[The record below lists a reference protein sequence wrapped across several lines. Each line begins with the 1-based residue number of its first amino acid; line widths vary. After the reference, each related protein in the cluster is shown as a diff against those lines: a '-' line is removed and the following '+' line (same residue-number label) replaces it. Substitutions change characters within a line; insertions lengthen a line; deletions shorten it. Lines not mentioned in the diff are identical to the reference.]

1 MEAKSVDSQIMI
13 FLGPP
18 GAGKGTQAERVALE
32 KNLVK
37 ISTGDMMRAEA
48 ARGTELGQLVAPLLS
63 EGKLVPDHIL
73 LPIVMG
79 SLSSMSPV
87 RVVLDGFPR
96 NPNQAKVLDETL
108 ESLNTVVSQVILL
121 EVPEQVVL
129 ERIVARGVSSGRS
142 DDTIETA
149 RARQQVYQSETQ
161 PLVDFYESQGKLAR
175 VDGMGS
181 MDEVYGRIL
190 TVVSQL
196 ELVHRSG

>member
-1 MEAKSVDSQIMI
+1 MQDNQVII

-18 GAGKGTQAERVALE
+18 GAGKGTQAERLALE
-32 KNLVK
+32 NNLVK

-63 EGKLVPDHIL
+63 EGKLVPDEIL
-73 LPIVMG
+73 LPIVMEA
-79 SLSSMSPV
+79 LSSMSPL

-96 NPNQAKVLDETL
+96 NPNQAKVLDATL
-108 ESLNTVVSQVILL
+108 ESLKTEVSQVISL
-121 EVPEQVVL
+121 EVPENVVL

-161 PLVDFYESQGKLAR
+161 PLVEYYQAQGKLTR

-190 TVVSQL
+190 TVIAKF
-196 ELVHRSG
+196 ELSNSGV

>member
-1 MEAKSVDSQIMI
+1 MQDNQVII

-18 GAGKGTQAERVALE
+18 GAGKGTQAERLALE
-32 KNLVK
+32 NNLVK

-48 ARGTELGQLVAPLLS
+48 ARGSELGQLVAPLLS
-63 EGKLVPDHIL
+63 EGKLVPDEIL
-73 LPIVMG
+73 LPIVMEA
-79 SLSSMSPV
+79 LSSMSPL

-96 NPNQAKVLDETL
+96 NPNQAKVLDATL
-108 ESLNTVVSQVILL
+108 ESLKTEVSQVISL
-121 EVPEQVVL
+121 EVPENVVL

-161 PLVDFYESQGKLAR
+161 PLVEYYQAQGKLTR

-190 TVVSQL
+190 TVIAKF
-196 ELVHRSG
+196 ELGNSGV

>member
-1 MEAKSVDSQIMI
+1 MRLIL
-13 FLGPP
+13 LGAP

-32 KNLVK
+32 NNLVK

-48 ARGTELGQLVAPLLS
+48 ARGSELGQLVAPLLS
-63 EGKLVPDHIL
+63 EGKLVPDEIL
-73 LPIVMG
+73 LPIVMEA
-79 SLSSMSPV
+79 LSSMSPL

-96 NPNQAKVLDETL
+96 NPNQAKVLDATL
-108 ESLNTVVSQVILL
+108 ESLKTEVSQVISL
-121 EVPEQVVL
+121 EVPENVVL

-161 PLVDFYESQGKLAR
+161 PLVEYYQAQGKLTR

-190 TVVSQL
+190 TVIAKF
-196 ELVHRSG
+196 ELGNSGV

>member
-1 MEAKSVDSQIMI
+1 MQDNQVII

-18 GAGKGTQAERVALE
+18 GAGKGTQAERLALE
-32 KNLVK
+32 NNLVK

-48 ARGTELGQLVAPLLS
+48 ARGSELGQLVTPLLS
-63 EGKLVPDHIL
+63 EGKLVPDEIL
-73 LPIVMG
+73 LPIVMEA
-79 SLSSMSPV
+79 LSSMLPL

-96 NPNQAKVLDETL
+96 NPNQAKVLDATL
-108 ESLNTVVSQVILL
+108 ESLKTEVSQVISL
-121 EVPEQVVL
+121 EVPENVVL

-161 PLVDFYESQGKLAR
+161 PLVEYYQAQGKLTR

-190 TVVSQL
+190 TVIAKF
-196 ELVHRSG
+196 ELGNSGV